1 MHSKVVYRSLEA
13 QIDDRLNASVYHSEM
28 LVRFCAVA
36 MIAAGLAPG
45 AVQSISVK
53 EQTPLAAGMS
63 FGEFGPYERI
73 VATVH
78 FAIDPNL
85 RTPGT
90 VRVHLFQIAEVS
102 LCRLKQDL
110 PSGGKEL

>member
-1 MHSKVVYRSLEA
+1 
-13 QIDDRLNASVYHSEM
+13 
-28 LVRFCAVA
+28 
-36 MIAAGLAPG
+36 MIAAGFATG

-85 RTPGT
+85 PQNRRIVDIGLAPKNPKGL
-90 VRVHLFQIAEVS
+90 VEFSSDVLIFRP
-102 LCRLKQDL
+102 RDL
-110 PSGGKEL
+110 TR